1 MIRKVA
7 LKPLKIA
14 LIHCKKSESQRHTFS
29 ASQRWMKRI
38 WYMSSRQVLISM
50 ISDRNVSR
58 LMPRKK
64 RIAFQP
70 NKRETCSKRRFLTK
84 STRRKFYRWHR
95 LRDR

>member
-1 MIRKVA
+1 
-7 LKPLKIA
+7 
-14 LIHCKKSESQRHTFS
+14 
-29 ASQRWMKRI
+29 
-38 WYMSSRQVLISM
+38 M

-64 RIAFQP
+64 KIAFQP
-70 NKRETCSKRRFLTK
+70 NKREICSKRRFLTK